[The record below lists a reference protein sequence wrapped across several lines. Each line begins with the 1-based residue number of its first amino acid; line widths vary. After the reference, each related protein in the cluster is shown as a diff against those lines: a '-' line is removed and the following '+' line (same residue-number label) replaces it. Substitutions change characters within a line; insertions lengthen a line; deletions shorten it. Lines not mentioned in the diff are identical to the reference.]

1 VGFGS
6 KTVNVAVFKPVSS
19 VANAAAAYQWSV
31 SYQTVVARTLR
42 QFAGSHHLVDPRWL
56 AWVNEAL
63 DKLPP
68 GSEIRGPGRQ
78 ESLGDPT
85 RAVAVVPGL
94 LPDEQLRRAGI
105 GVARAGAASRPP
117 VSADGV
123 DLTGASDGREH
134 VSLT

>member
-19 VANAAAAYQWSV
+19 VADAAAAHQWSV

-42 QFAGSHHLVDPRWL
+42 QFAGSHHLV
-56 AWVNEAL
+56 
-63 DKLPP
+63 
-68 GSEIRGPGRQ
+68 
-78 ESLGDPT
+78 
-85 RAVAVVPGL
+85 
-94 LPDEQLRRAGI
+94 
-105 GVARAGAASRPP
+105 RAGAASRPP